1 MCQFPKICL
10 AFSFSFSSKYF
21 VILLFVTSLIQ
32 GLFRS
37 MWFSFQILR
46 VFQRSFCALASYDLL
61 GVSRGTLRLRLLFT
75 VLEGRPCWL
84 PCSFCWY
91 LGVFPAW
98 LMRIDRI
105 PGTEWAPVICSY
117 SLFRWFLPGLRW
129 FLPDGRYLFLCWMPK
144 GLLLRSPGSFSS
156 LFYSLLSTVLIC
168 DICPLW
174 FHQTISFITSC
185 QGVWLTQLP
194 FLLPVLGPGNSVQAV
209 SWGIP

>member
-1 MCQFPKICL
+1 
-10 AFSFSFSSKYF
+10 
-21 VILLFVTSLIQ
+21 
-32 GLFRS
+32 

-61 GVSRGTLRLRLLFT
+61 GVSRGTLGLGLLFT

-105 PGTEWAPVICSY
+105 PGTEWAPVTGSY

-129 FLPDGRYLFLCWMPK
+129 FLPDGRCSFLCWMP
-144 GLLLRSPGSFSS
+144 SGSSSDLQGPFSV
-156 LFYSLLSTVLIC
+156 FQCLLSTVLTC
-168 DICPLW
+168 DLCPRW
-174 FHQTISFITSC
+174 FPNS
-185 QGVWLTQLP
+185 QLHH
-194 FLLPVLGPGNSVQAV
+194 LLSGSLVDSASIPSLRVGAWKFCPGSELGHSLG
-209 SWGIP
+209 

>member
-1 MCQFPKICL
+1 M
-10 AFSFSFSSKYF
+10 FSFSFSLKYF
-21 VILLFVTSLIQ
+21 VLSLFITSLIQ

-37 MWFSFQILR
+37 VWFSFQILR

-61 GVSRGTLRLRLLFT
+61 GVSRGTLGLGLLFT
-75 VLEGRPCWL
+75 VLERRPCWTA
-84 PCSFCWY
+84 CSFCWY

-129 FLPDGRYLFLCWMPK
+129 FLPDGRYSFLCWMPE

-156 LFYSLLSTVLIC
+156 LFHSLLSTVLIC
-168 DICPLW
+168 DLCPLW

-185 QGVWLTQLP
+185 QGVWLTQLL
-194 FLLPVLGPGNSVQAV
+194 FLLPVLGPGNSLQAV